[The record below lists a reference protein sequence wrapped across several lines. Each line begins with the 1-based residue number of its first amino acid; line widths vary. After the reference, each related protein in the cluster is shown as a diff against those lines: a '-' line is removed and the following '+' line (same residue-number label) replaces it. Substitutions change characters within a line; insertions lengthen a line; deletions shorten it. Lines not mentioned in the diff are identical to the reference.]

1 MGVAHS
7 IYKLITDAKAPDQ
20 QAADRVATHVIALTA
35 TKLADGLIDPKLVLA
50 WLLNAIG
57 APGYLIGVLVPV
69 RESGSLL
76 PQLALA
82 QRIEQS
88 RRRKY
93 YWAAGSALQG
103 LAALGMAAAALLL
116 PGFWAGWVILIC
128 LALLAVAR
136 SACSASYKDIL
147 ARTVDKGK
155 RGSVSG
161 TAGTLAASGV
171 FLFAVLLSTGAL
183 PRTTV
188 AISLVVALAGV
199 FWLGSAAIFARLDEP
214 EATPQEAEDFA
225 PNQLLRPLKKDQ
237 ELRRYIGTRALLIST
252 ALAPPFLVM
261 LGGRDA
267 EGGFGNLGLLVLA
280 SSIAAIVSSYI
291 WGKLSDRSSRQ
302 TLMISGAL
310 SAVTLA
316 MAAAVGWA
324 AGAPASIAVAGFVF
338 VAQVAYQGARAGR
351 KTHLTDMDTHG
362 HTSVYTAL
370 SNTMIGVLLLLGGGF
385 GLLADA
391 VGTAPV
397 LAILAMLSGLG
408 AALGTRLSEVQAD
421 ADD

>member
-1 MGVAHS
+1 MGFAKLT
-7 IYKLITDAKAPDQ
+7 YKLTAGSEASDPKA
-20 QAADRVATHVIALTA
+20 ARRVATHVTALTA

-50 WLLNAIG
+50 WLMNAIG

-76 PQLALA
+76 PQLVLA

-88 RRRKY
+88 RYRKY

-103 LAALGMAAAALLL
+103 LAALGIAAAAMLL
-116 PGFWAGWVILIC
+116 PGVMAGWVILGC
-128 LALLAVAR
+128 LAMLALAR

-161 TAGTLAASGV
+161 TAGTVAASGV
-171 FLFAVLLSTGAL
+171 FLFAILLSTGLL
-183 PRTTV
+183 PRSPM
-188 AISLVVALAGV
+188 AISLVVAVSGLL
-199 FWLGSAAIFARLDEP
+199 WLGAAAVFARLNEP
-214 EATPQEAEDFA
+214 EAEPQSEEGFSPQE
-225 PNQLLRPLKKDQ
+225 LLLPLRQDS

-267 EGGFGNLGLLVLA
+267 ESGFGNLGLLVLA

-302 TLMISGAL
+302 TLMVSGAL

-316 MAAAVGWA
+316 AAAAFGW
-324 AGAPASIAVAGFVF
+324 GEGVVASAVVACFVF
-338 VAQVAYQGARAGR
+338 VAQIAYQGARAGR
-351 KTHLTDMDTHG
+351 KTHLTDMDTDG

-391 VGTAPV
+391 VGAAPV
-397 LAILAMLSGLG
+397 LALLALLSGLG
-408 AALGTRLSEVQAD
+408 AALGSRLSEVQED
-421 ADD
+421 AEG